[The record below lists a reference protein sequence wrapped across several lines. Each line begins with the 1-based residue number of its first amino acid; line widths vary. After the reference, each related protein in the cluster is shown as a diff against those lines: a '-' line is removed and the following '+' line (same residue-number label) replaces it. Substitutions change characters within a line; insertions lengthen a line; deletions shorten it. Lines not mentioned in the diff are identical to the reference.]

1 MAEANTV
8 EREGAAELNELNQD
22 RIEDH
27 SKKENHETQKPVSSA
42 NLGETIIMLMPAIF
56 ADVVD
61 ALDLTGI
68 GAIIARLV
76 DLPVLGI
83 LWLWRFLKKASGHKK
98 DPTLQMLTSMA
109 IEISPIGIIPTWTI
123 LVLYI
128 YFQDTKLGKSTV
140 GKIYKNKIKP
150 NLSK

>member
-1 MAEANTV
+1 MAEANTE
-8 EREGAAELNELNQD
+8 EREGAAELDELNQN
-22 RIEDH
+22 RMEDP
-27 SKKENHETQKPVSSA
+27 SKDKKYKVSAPVSSA

-56 ADVVD
+56 ADAID

-98 DPTLQMLTSMA
+98 DPTLQMLISMA
-109 IEISPIGIIPTWTI
+109 VEISPIGIIPTWTI

-128 YFQDTKLGKSTV
+128 YFQDTKLGKSTI